1 MVEGLR
7 KVGAALK
14 LRGYALRVLRFG
26 VESVRQ
32 FSGFFWQ
39 VTVPNQGD
47 GGCIRVHCSDCI
59 ILKTPG
65 ISRNNISSYSD
76 PSLTSSHH

>member
-32 FSGFFWQ
+32 FSGFFLA
-39 VTVPNQGD
+39 GD
-47 GGCIRVHCSDCI
+47 GSQ
-59 ILKTPG
+59 PG
-65 ISRNNISSYSD
+65 RWGMYSSA
-76 PSLTSSHH
+76 LQ